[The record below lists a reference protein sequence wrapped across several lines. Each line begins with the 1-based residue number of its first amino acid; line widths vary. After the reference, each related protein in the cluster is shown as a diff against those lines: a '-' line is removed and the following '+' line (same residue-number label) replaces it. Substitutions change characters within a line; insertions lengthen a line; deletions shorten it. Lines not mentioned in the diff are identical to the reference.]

1 MKNGFVILL
10 ALLLIF
16 CAVIAGC
23 ASISIYAKVNSD
35 TSISNYKVEI
45 GTTSMVYG
53 LMSSSIKSNFDQ
65 SLYTYD
71 EKWTGD
77 KVTITVAAKNNIQS
91 TDPTNWTIKKVDN
104 LMIYDDRRFSN
115 SFVVDDTNP
124 YSASMMKTVS
134 VNYYLEMPGKIT
146 TSNANTI
153 DGNKAEWHLQGD
165 SISKT
170 PIHAESELPV
180 LPFLSGF
187 ETILALLGIVG
198 AVFIMKTRRE

>member
-1 MKNGFVILL
+1 MKKIGLL
-10 ALLLIF
+10 AFLIIF
-16 CAVIAGC
+16 CIAVAGC

-45 GTTSMVYG
+45 GTTSMMYG
-53 LMSSSIKSNFDQ
+53 LLSSSLKSNFD
-65 SLYTYD
+65 SSSYTYD

-77 KVTITVAAKNNIQS
+77 KVTIILTAKSNNIQPL
-91 TDPTNWTIKKVDN
+91 DPANWTVQKVDN
-104 LMIYDDRRFSN
+104 RIIYDDRRLAK
-115 SFVVDDTNP
+115 SFNVDDKNE

-146 TSNANTI
+146 TSNANTV

-170 PIHAESELPV
+170 PIHAESELP
-180 LPFLSGF
+180 LIPFLSGF
-187 ETILALLGIVG
+187 EAILAFFGMMGALLV
-198 AVFIMKTRRE
+198 MKK